1 MTLISS
7 NLMIYCQVYV
17 LNHQYLKMNLPL
29 MFNET
34 AKREIKKI
42 KFCKVHVIW
51 INFDEDAFKFNLIGG
66 IFVKFYSRNMKF
78 SNGTMRIWWEQT
90 HYWKLRTNLYKLRFE
105 KCRFDQK
112 WIEKK
117 NKIWFKNG
125 LSKRKLLETVFR
137 RNVLK

>member
-7 NLMIYCQVYV
+7 NLMIYYQVYV
-17 LNHQYLKMNLPL
+17 LNHQYLKMNLPHML
-29 MFNET
+29 NEWT
-34 AKREIKKI
+34 MKEIKKI
-42 KFCKVHVIW
+42 KFCKVRVIW
-51 INFDEDAFKFNLIGG
+51 TNFDEDVPKINLIGK
-66 IFVKFYSRNMKF
+66 IFVKFYSRNMRH

-125 LSKRKLLETVFR
+125 LLKRKLYETVFR
-137 RNVLK
+137 KNVLK